1 MLFRSRSLE
10 TLLNFIGYHDT
21 HLQKG
26 PPTLPY
32 SGGETIM
39 HQLYLVGHINH
50 TYYQTH
56 LPQMA
61 NDCRIL
67 HSIGTDGYRT
77 DLAIF
82 YLNDYTNVYI
92 IIQS

>member
-1 MLFRSRSLE
+1 
-10 TLLNFIGYHDT
+10 
-21 HLQKG
+21 
-26 PPTLPY
+26 
-32 SGGETIM
+32 M
-39 HQLYLVGHINH
+39 HQLYLVGHIDH
-50 TYYQTH
+50 TYYQTR

-67 HSIGTDGYRT
+67 HSDGYWT

-82 YLNDYTNVYI
+82 YLNDYTNVNI